1 LMSGFAIGNDNM
13 TWFLS
18 RHDKNQV
25 GIFFHFCKPHPVF
38 DNPIT
43 QQIRNHIM
51 SNVVQLTDENFE
63 NEVLESDVPVLVDFW
78 APWCGPCRQLTPLI
92 EEMAGE
98 ADGKF
103 KVTKLNTD
111 EAPQTATKF
120 RISSIPTLM
129 IFKSG
134 DVVNTMIGVQS
145 KQAIEQAIEAA
156 G

>member
-1 LMSGFAIGNDNM
+1 
-13 TWFLS
+13 
-18 RHDKNQV
+18 
-25 GIFFHFCKPHPVF
+25 
-38 DNPIT
+38 
-43 QQIRNHIM
+43 M
-51 SNVVQLTDENFE
+51 SNVVQLTDENFD

-98 ADGKF
+98 TDGKF

-111 EAPQTATKF
+111 EAPQTAAKF

-129 IFKSG
+129 VFRGG

-145 KQAIEQAIEAA
+145 KKAIEQVIEQAIEAV

>member
-1 LMSGFAIGNDNM
+1 
-13 TWFLS
+13 
-18 RHDKNQV
+18 
-25 GIFFHFCKPHPVF
+25 
-38 DNPIT
+38 
-43 QQIRNHIM
+43 M

-98 ADGKF
+98 TDGKF

>member
-1 LMSGFAIGNDNM
+1 
-13 TWFLS
+13 
-18 RHDKNQV
+18 
-25 GIFFHFCKPHPVF
+25 
-38 DNPIT
+38 
-43 QQIRNHIM
+43 M
-51 SNVVQLTDENFE
+51 SNVVQLTDENFDH
-63 NEVLESDVPVLVDFW
+63 EVLESDVPVLVDFW

-98 ADGKF
+98 TDGKF

-111 EAPQTATKF
+111 EAPQTAEKF

-129 IFKSG
+129 VFKGG